1 MTQRISVYR
10 RLFAYLRPHPWH
22 VLAAYGG
29 MLFATLL
36 NLFVPQIIRQAIDQG
51 LDEGDASKLFWA
63 AGLILGIAVIRGI
76 AGFLTMYNG
85 EWMTFRVAYNLRND
99 FFRAVQT
106 LPFAFHDKAHTGD
119 LMSRATGDISETERF
134 AGTGMVQLVATVL
147 LTIGVVT
154 AMLLMDP
161 RLALLALPAI
171 VALVIVALRLG
182 RVVEPMWRTIQA
194 QMGVLSTRMQESL
207 TGINV
212 VKAFAREPH
221 EFSTFEEENERW
233 YDKRKGVIVAWGNHF
248 SLFTYILAI
257 GIFILLWFGGPQV
270 INGVITVGTLFAM
283 ISYLLMLNGP
293 MQQLG
298 NLVNLAATAG
308 ASAGRVFEIIDT
320 PNDIK
325 QKPHAVELKNLAGR
339 VCFDHVSFAYPGGD
353 VEGAHVLKDIDFCAE
368 PGQTI
373 ALIGPTG
380 SGKST
385 VVSLISRF
393 YDPTAGRVMID
404 GIDVRDATLYSLRS
418 NIGVVLQNP
427 FLFSATIRENIA
439 YGLPEA
445 SMDEVRAAARAANA
459 EDFIERFPEG
469 YETRV
474 GERGVTLSGGQKQR
488 IAIARALLYNARI
501 LILDDSTSSVD
512 TETEHLIQQA
522 LAQLMRNRTTFVI
535 AQRLL
540 TLKSA
545 DCILV
550 LDHGRIVERGT
561 HDELLADEGLY
572 RRIYDLQLKAQEEYG
587 QVEQKLAAA
596 RVAQNGNS
604 ADGSG
609 DANAIPGPPKV
620 SEAKA
625 SDKEGRQ

>member
-1 MTQRISVYR
+1 
-10 RLFAYLRPHPWH
+10 
-22 VLAAYGG
+22 
-29 MLFATLL
+29 
-36 NLFVPQIIRQAIDQG
+36 
-51 LDEGDASKLFWA
+51 
-63 AGLILGIAVIRGI
+63 
-76 AGFLTMYNG
+76 
-85 EWMTFRVAYNLRND
+85 VAYALRDD

-134 AGTGMVQLVATVL
+134 AGTGMVQLVSVIL

-154 AMLLMDP
+154 AMFLEEASLAV
-161 RLALLALPAI
+161 LALIPI
-171 VALVIVALRLG
+171 IALVVVALRLG

-221 EFSTFEEENERW
+221 EFAIFEEENERW
-233 YDKRKGVIVAWGNHF
+233 YDKRSGVITSWGNHWP
-248 SLFTYILAI
+248 LFTFILSV
-257 GIFILLWFGGPQV
+257 GVFILLWFGGPQV
-270 INGVITVGTLFAM
+270 IAGTLTVGTLFAM

-320 PNDIK
+320 PNDIV
-325 QKPHAVELKNLAGR
+325 QKPDAVELKNLTGR
-339 VCFDHVSFAYPGGD
+339 VCFEQVSFSYPGAEI
-353 VEGAHVLKDIDFCAE
+353 EGARVLHDVDFCAE

-393 YDPTAGRVMID
+393 YDPTAGRVTID
-404 GIDVRDATLYSLRS
+404 GVDVRDATLYSLRS

-439 YGLPEA
+439 YGVPEA
-445 SMDEVRAAARAANA
+445 NMEDVQAAARAANA
-459 EDFIERFPEG
+459 DDFIERFPEG
-469 YETRV
+469 YQTRV

-488 IAIARALLYNARI
+488 IAIARALLYNPRI

-550 LDHGRIVERGT
+550 MDQGQIVERGT
-561 HDELLADEGLY
+561 HDELLATDGLY
-572 RRIYDLQLKAQEEYG
+572 RRIYDLQLKAQEEYVL
-587 QVEQKLAAA
+587 VEQRL
-596 RVAQNGNS
+596 N
-604 ADGSG
+604 ADFEEQE
-609 DANAIPGPPKV
+609 AN
-620 SEAKA
+620 
-625 SDKEGRQ
+625 